1 MRRRL
6 AKLGIPAL
14 LIAGVFYFLQQHYQI
29 DGLSSLRSLTLKPRV
44 SGDASV
50 EIGLP
55 SGATGDA
62 IRIASFNIQVFGE
75 SKLEKPAIVEL
86 LAEIVRSFDVVA
98 IQEVRAQSQDLLP
111 RFLDAV
117 NAKGAHYH
125 YVLGP
130 RLGRTSSKEQYAFI
144 YNMATVELDRES
156 VYTVHDPDD
165 LLHREPLVAGFRV
178 RGPPV
183 EEAFTFTLI
192 NIHTDPDEVAVEIEA
207 LDDVFRAVRDDGRY
221 EDDLILL
228 GDFNADDVRL
238 RAAGGLGSVTAAIS
252 GQPTNT
258 RGTDTYDNLL
268 FQPLTTSEFTGRAGV
283 VDLLRAFNLTMERAL
298 EISDHCPVWAEF
310 SIREGGRG
318 GRVAARDAAP
328 AR

>member
-1 MRRRL
+1 
-6 AKLGIPAL
+6 
-14 LIAGVFYFLQQHYQI
+14 
-29 DGLSSLRSLTLKPRV
+29 
-44 SGDASV
+44 
-50 EIGLP
+50 
-55 SGATGDA
+55 
-62 IRIASFNIQVFGE
+62 
-75 SKLEKPAIVEL
+75 
-86 LAEIVRSFDVVA
+86 
-98 IQEVRAQSQDLLP
+98 
-111 RFLDAV
+111 
-117 NAKGAHYH
+117 
-125 YVLGP
+125 VLGP

-144 YNMATVELDRES
+144 FNKATVELDRES

-178 RGPPV
+178 RGPPP

-192 NIHTDPDEVAVEIEA
+192 NTHTDPDEVAAEIES

-258 RGTDTYDNLL
+258 RGSDTYDNLL
-268 FQPLTTSEFTGRAGV
+268 FQPLTTAEFNGRAGI
-283 VDLLRAFNLTMERAL
+283 VDLLRAFNLTMEQAL

-310 SIREGGRG
+310 SIREGGRSG
-318 GRVAARDAAP
+318 PVAARDATP